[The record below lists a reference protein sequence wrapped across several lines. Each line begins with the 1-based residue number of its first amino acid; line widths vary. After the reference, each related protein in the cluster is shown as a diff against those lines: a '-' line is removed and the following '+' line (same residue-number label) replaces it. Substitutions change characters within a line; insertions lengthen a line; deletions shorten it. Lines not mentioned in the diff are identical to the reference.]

1 MKILERT
8 FDLINSKGEVYSLAL
23 TNSYMGFMYDV
34 DGLGAEHETT
44 YQKIGESYDVLQDNF
59 AQGEISGV
67 VFFKSKRPYNEYMR
81 FILFCQEKPLK
92 LYYRTPVGEYYR
104 DGIVSR
110 IEKNEDGD
118 TARAKI
124 TFTASS
130 LWYKPIIET
139 GTNQVNII
147 SDTNIE
153 CPCHIMIT
161 PSSAATAITWSLWDG
176 WGEVASGG
184 LSNIPEAYKIGTTD
198 TLHIRSDTN
207 PYQIYKTS
215 SGGSKTDLY
224 QYSVFSSVRFINLK
238 KGENYISCTT
248 AASMTVEARMLYETV

>member
-139 GTNQVNII
+139 GTNQVRII
-147 SDTNIE
+147 SDTAIK
-153 CPCHIMIT
+153 CPCHIMIK
-161 PSSAATAITWSLWDG
+161 PSSAATEITWRLWDE
-176 WGEVASGG
+176 WGEIDNGA
-184 LSNIPEAYKIGTTD
+184 LADIPEAYKIGTTD

-207 PYQIYKTS
+207 PYQIYKTLS
-215 SGGSKTDLY
+215 NGTKTDLY
-224 QYSVFSSVRFINLK
+224 AYSVFSSTRFIRLK
-238 KGENYISCTT
+238 KGYNNISCTT
-248 AASMTVEARMLYETV
+248 AAEMTVEARLYYETV